1 MPRLHITFLTT
12 FPEIFPGPLGLSLS
26 GKALEKGIWSYDIV
40 NIRNFGITKHK
51 KVDDVPYGGGSGM
64 VVRPDVLSSAIDFAL
79 KKNSNSRILY
89 TSPRGQVM
97 NQQMVQDI
105 VSINNQ
111 SLIIICLRFEG
122 IDQRVL
128 NYYNIEE
135 VSLGDFILSG
145 GEIAALALADSCI
158 RLLEGVVENTENLKN
173 ESFNPQGELEGL
185 LEYPLYTRPQIWK
198 GLEVPQVLLSGH
210 HEEIKQWRRNASLEI
225 TKLRRPDLL
234 VKNNK

>member
-1 MPRLHITFLTT
+1 MPKLHITFLTT
-12 FPEIFPGPLGLSLS
+12 FPQIFPGPLGFSLS
-26 GKALEKGIWSYDIV
+26 GKALDKGIWSYETV
-40 NIRNFGITKHK
+40 NIRDFGITKHK
-51 KVDDVPYGGGSGM
+51 KVDDLPYGGGSGM
-64 VVRPDVLSSAIDFAL
+64 VVRPDVLSKAIDFAL
-79 KKNSNSRILY
+79 EKNPNSRISY
-89 TSPRGQVM
+89 TSPRGKVI
-97 NQQMVQDI
+97 NQQMIQDI
-105 VSINNQ
+105 VSIDSQ

-158 RLLEGVVENTENLKN
+158 RLLEGVVENAENLKN
-173 ESFNPQGELEGL
+173 ESFNPQGELGGL
-185 LEYPLYTRPQIWK
+185 LEYPLYTRPQIWN
-198 GLEVPQVLLSGH
+198 GLEVPNALLSGH

-234 VKNNK
+234 VKK

>member
-1 MPRLHITFLTT
+1 MTKLHITFLTT
-12 FPEIFPGPLGLSLS
+12 FPEIFPGPLGFSLS
-26 GKALEKGIWSYDIV
+26 DKALEKGIWSYETV
-40 NIRNFGITKHK
+40 NIRDFGITKYK
-51 KVDDVPYGGGSGM
+51 KVDDLPYGGGSGM
-64 VVRPDVLSSAIDFAL
+64 VVRPDVLSLAIDFAL
-79 KKNSNSRILY
+79 EKNPHSRILY
-89 TSPRGQVM
+89 TSPRGKVI

-105 VSINNQ
+105 ISFDNQ

-158 RLLEGVVENTENLKN
+158 RLLEGVVENAENLKN

-185 LEYPLYTRPQIWK
+185 LEYPLYTRPQIWN
-198 GLEVPQVLLSGH
+198 GLEVPNVLLSGH